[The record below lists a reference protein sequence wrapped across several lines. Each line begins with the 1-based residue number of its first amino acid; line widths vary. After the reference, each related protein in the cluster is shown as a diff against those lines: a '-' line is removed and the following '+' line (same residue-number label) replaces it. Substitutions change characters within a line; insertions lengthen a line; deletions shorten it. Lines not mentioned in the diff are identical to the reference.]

1 MYSIINNGLDFDD
14 VLLHPLPNKTG
25 ISSRSQVELTVQYT
39 FVNRKT
45 KEEETLPPTIPI
57 VAANMDKIG
66 TFEVAKVL
74 SQFKMITFL
83 HKHYGV
89 EDYKSNSNVYDP
101 RYVGVSV
108 GASDKD
114 LRNLKEIL
122 EYNPEIKYICF
133 DVANAYLEI
142 AYDIQKQLSKLYP
155 DKVIVSGNVV
165 DGRGIENLRHS
176 DIIKVGLGSGSVCTT
191 RIKTGVGVPQLSA
204 IFNCVNSIHNK
215 YIMSDGGC
223 RYPGDIV
230 KAFVAGANYVM
241 LGGMLA
247 GHNETSKEFYGMS
260 SQSALD
266 QYHGINDY
274 RTAEGRTVSL
284 PDRGPLADTI
294 TDILGG
300 IRSACTYLNCSSL
313 EQLIDNQNIKFIRV
327 SNQINGVFND
337 FTTKF

>member
-122 EYNPEIKYICF
+122 ENTLKYTLKNI
-133 DVANAYLEI
+133 N
-142 AYDIQKQLSKLYP
+142 
-155 DKVIVSGNVV
+155 
-165 DGRGIENLRHS
+165 
-176 DIIKVGLGSGSVCTT
+176 
-191 RIKTGVGVPQLSA
+191 
-204 IFNCVNSIHNK
+204 
-215 YIMSDGGC
+215 
-223 RYPGDIV
+223 
-230 KAFVAGANYVM
+230 
-241 LGGMLA
+241 
-247 GHNETSKEFYGMS
+247 
-260 SQSALD
+260 
-266 QYHGINDY
+266 INDY
-274 RTAEGRTVSL
+274 SKKKYNNV
-284 PDRGPLADTI
+284 
-294 TDILGG
+294 
-300 IRSACTYLNCSSL
+300 
-313 EQLIDNQNIKFIRV
+313 
-327 SNQINGVFND
+327 
-337 FTTKF
+337 